1 MPPSPLILTRA
12 QARALD
18 QAAATELAIP
28 TILLMEHAAA
38 SLERHT
44 LELLNRIAP
53 PTPLP
58 PTAHGPSPTA
68 PSPPPLILLF
78 CGPGNNGGD
87 GHALAR
93 LLHLKGIPVH
103 IFAVGPTPDESRP
116 PTTDA
121 AINRAIALRLALP
134 ITTLNATHEAQMRR
148 EFDALIAGHG
158 RVVMVDALL
167 GTGAS
172 RPLDDA
178 MTTAVRVING
188 VRAAHNHT
196 RTLAV
201 DIPTGM
207 DADTGFA
214 LENKPFSAH
223 DRVAREAGDPTIVR
237 ADLTVTLA
245 ALKPGLMRDHA
256 RPYTG
261 RVEVGDIGLPATF
274 IARFASNAN
283 TAR

>member
-1 MPPSPLILTRA
+1 MSPSPLILTRA
-12 QARALD
+12 QVRALD
-18 QAAATELAIP
+18 QAAATELGIP
-28 TILLMEHAAA
+28 TLLLMEHAAA

-44 LELLNRIAP
+44 LELLSTIT
-53 PTPLP
+53 PTPLS
-58 PTAHGPSPTA
+58 PTAHAPSPTA
-68 PSPPPLILLF
+68 PILILLF

-87 GHALAR
+87 GYALAR
-93 LLHLKGIPVH
+93 LLHLKSIPVH
-103 IFAVGPTPDESRP
+103 IFAVGPAPDESRP

-121 AINRAIALRLALP
+121 AINRAIAQRLALP
-134 ITTLNATHEAQMRR
+134 ITTMSAADDSQARR
-148 EFDALIAGHG
+148 EIDVLIAGHS
-158 RVVMVDALL
+158 RVVMADALL

-172 RPLDDA
+172 RSLDDA

-188 VRAAHNHT
+188 VRAAHHHT

-214 LENKPFSAH
+214 LENKPISAH
-223 DRVAREAGDPTIVR
+223 DRVAREASDPAIVR

-245 ALKPGLMRDHA
+245 AMKPGLVHDHA

-261 RVEVGDIGLPATF
+261 QVEVGDIGIPARF
-274 IARFASNAN
+274 IARFACDTN